1 MWQLYIHLNNLISD
15 GSDNIVISEHWL
27 WPFELHRLNEI
38 HPDYCGHGLADSRLT
53 SSSEGRGYGGVGII
67 WRRDLDVSVVHATT
81 SDRLCSIR
89 LAHQSSGSTLTAI
102 GVYHPCQDL
111 GIDLY
116 RSCLTELE
124 QLVCES
130 MQLGPIAVMGDFNAH
145 LGNLGGPKGEGSPNQ
160 QGLLLQEQI
169 IKNDLFVASLSEL
182 AHGPHHTFQSGDVRT
197 IIDYIIMLDV
207 NAASLMVIMSC
218 GTLEDDDLNTSD
230 HLPQSVQLEFSCKP
244 NNVPILGNRIDW
256 SSVESSCAL
265 DTYQSE
271 INDLVTPFL
280 GRCHESID
288 SLNDEMEMIANNIK
302 LSAEMILP
310 TIRSSKKGTKSK
322 FFNDST
328 LKHLPVCQHSK
339 SAWKEWCDAGRPQS
353 GPLLQTKRDRIYAGR
368 SRNVSTSVQPLMR
381 GSVPGKE
388 NRCLGR
394 KTTGVSGH
402 PTGERLDAQNF
413 V

>member
-1 MWQLYIHLNNLISD
+1 
-15 GSDNIVISEHWL
+15 
-27 WPFELHRLNEI
+27 
-38 HPDYCGHGLADSRLT
+38 
-53 SSSEGRGYGGVGII
+53 
-67 WRRDLDVSVVHATT
+67 
-81 SDRLCSIR
+81 
-89 LAHQSSGSTLTAI
+89 
-102 GVYHPCQDL
+102 
-111 GIDLY
+111 
-116 RSCLTELE
+116 
-124 QLVCES
+124 
-130 MQLGPIAVMGDFNAH
+130 MGDFNAH

-160 QGLLLQEQI
+160 QGILLQEQI
-169 IKNDLFVASLSEL
+169 IKNDLFVASLSEV
-182 AHGPHHTFQSGDVRT
+182 AHGPHHTFQSGDVS
-197 IIDYIIMLDV
+197 DYIMLDV
-207 NAASLMVIMSC
+207 NVASLMVSC

-256 SSVESSCAL
+256 SSVESSCTL

-288 SLNDEMEMIANNIK
+288 SLNDEMEMIANNIR

-322 FFNDST
+322 FFNYST
-328 LKHLPVCQHSK
+328 LKHLCQHSK

-353 GPLLQTKRDRIYAGR
+353 GPCSRPKGIYAGR

-381 GSVPGKE
+381 GSVPGKGS
-388 NRCLGR
+388 RCLGR